1 MNWGRNAATHG
12 RDDHPGRLLRL
23 YVLPGLQLSVSQAA
37 RDLGVA
43 RQTLHRIL
51 AGEAAITPE
60 MAVRLERLCGVR
72 SAFWLDRQQRH
83 ELPRIREEIAEAL
96 SRIPAR
102 PLPQNIIE
110 QIGAHD
116 GR

>member
-1 MNWGRNAATHG
+1 MNGGRNVAG
-12 RDDHPGRLLRL
+12 QCEDDHPGRLLRH
-23 YVLPGLQLSVSQAA
+23 YVLPALRLSVSQAA

-83 ELPRIREEIAEAL
+83 ELPRVRQEIAEAL

-102 PLPQNIIE
+102 LLPQDIIE
-110 QIGAHD
+110 QIGVQD